1 MLKNSI
7 PIVVNASQKP
17 IDFNSNILYN
27 GRVVDGKPL
36 VLQLIPKFLA
46 MFHIFDLVL
55 FQVRTLDHQK
65 LSDQ

>member
-36 VLQLIPKFLA
+36 VLQPIPKFLA